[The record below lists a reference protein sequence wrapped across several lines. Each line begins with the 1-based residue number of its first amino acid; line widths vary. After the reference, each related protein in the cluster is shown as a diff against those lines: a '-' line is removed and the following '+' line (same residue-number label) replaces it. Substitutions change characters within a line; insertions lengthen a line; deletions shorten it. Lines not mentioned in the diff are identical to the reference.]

1 MRHPGRGRLGRGR
14 DEKKTREKKIDGPT
28 DHAIKR
34 STRRKE
40 RKKKREKK
48 GKQRKERKES
58 GKKER
63 EER

>member
-1 MRHPGRGRLGRGR
+1 MRHPGRGQLGRGR
-14 DEKKTREKKIDGPT
+14 DEKNARKTDGPT
-28 DHAIKR
+28 DHAIKK

-40 RKKKREKK
+40 RKEKREKK